1 MKGRSRRAEP
11 ARSCGG
17 VKVRWILDDGPFG
30 HLASIQ
36 PRKKELWEPGVLLVA
51 GSTADAASTLSQKL
65 FEGARVG
72 RFDVKIGAEDPAE
85 EVFAELHPDP
95 SSTSNRA
102 EHESI
107 AWALV
112 HGANAVYVFV
122 GYDKKAAMIA
132 LAHLGRARVAHPYDL
147 WMDLFERGWIDSREL
162 DDLCTLTGNSDKSLP
177 RPRRVR
183 EFLAKVNPETR

>member
-1 MKGRSRRAEP
+1 M
-11 ARSCGG
+11 
-17 VKVRWILDDGPFG
+17 RWILDDGPFG
-30 HLASIQ
+30 HLAAIQ
-36 PRKKELWEPGVLLVA
+36 PQKKELWEPGVLLVA
-51 GSTADAASTLSQKL
+51 GTTADAASKLSREL
-65 FEGARVG
+65 FEGSRIG

-95 SSTSNRA
+95 SSPSNRA

-112 HGANAVYVFV
+112 HGADAAYVFV

-132 LAHLGRARVAHPYDL
+132 LAHLGRGRVAHPYDL
-147 WMDLFERGWIDSREL
+147 WMDLFERGWIDSKEL
-162 DDLCTLTGNSDKSLP
+162 DDLCVLTGKSDPGLP

-183 EFLAKVNPETR
+183 EFLAKAVPEAK